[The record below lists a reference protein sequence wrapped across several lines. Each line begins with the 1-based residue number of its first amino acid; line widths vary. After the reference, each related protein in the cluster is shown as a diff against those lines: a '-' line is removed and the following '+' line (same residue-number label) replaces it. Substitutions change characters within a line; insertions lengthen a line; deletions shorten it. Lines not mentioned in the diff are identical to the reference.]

1 MEGQIE
7 IIEGHPALY
16 LGDENALCI
25 ADLHL
30 GYEEALAESSGIA
43 LPSRQL
49 KDVEHALEV
58 SIARCSSPPSTLI
71 INGDLKHVFSE
82 SSVQEWKEVPMFIE
96 FALDLLEEIILVRG
110 NHDTFLGPLKRFGQ
124 AIKIVNTLRRGEVLF
139 LHGHT
144 KDFASIIRGEEQGA
158 KTIVIAHEHPFLVL
172 GDRVGAR
179 VRLPCF
185 LKGKL
190 KLYDGNVLVMPAFSP
205 LAGGT
210 PVNVASKEDF
220 LSPLLK
226 SPEVEIDEMAVYAVD
241 EEIGILE
248 FPALRKWKVVCVA
261 VFVSDTF
268 RK

>member
-1 MEGQIE
+1 MEEQIE
-7 IIEGHPALY
+7 LLGGHPALY
-16 LGDENALCI
+16 LRDEHAICI

-30 GYEEALAESSGIA
+30 GYEEALAASNGIA

-49 KDVEHALEV
+49 KDVEHAFEV
-58 SIARCSSPPSTLI
+58 SVTRCSAQPSTLI

-82 SSVQEWKEVPMFIE
+82 SSVQEWREVPMFIQ
-96 FALDLLEEIILVRG
+96 FALEFVEEIILVRG
-110 NHDTFLGPLKRFGQ
+110 NHDTFLGPLKRFGS
-124 AIKIVNTLRRGEVLF
+124 AIKIVNTLRKGDVLF
-139 LHGHT
+139 MHGHT
-144 KDFASIIRGEEQGA
+144 KEYTRVLREEGKEA

-185 LKGKL
+185 LKGRMKCS
-190 KLYDGNVLVMPAFSP
+190 GENVIVMPAFSP

-210 PVNVASKEDF
+210 PVNVVSKEDF

-226 SPEVEIDEMAVYAVD
+226 SPDIEVDEMAVYAVD

-248 FPALRKWKVVCVA
+248 FPALKKWKT
-261 VFVSDTF
+261 VSLCL
-268 RK
+268 